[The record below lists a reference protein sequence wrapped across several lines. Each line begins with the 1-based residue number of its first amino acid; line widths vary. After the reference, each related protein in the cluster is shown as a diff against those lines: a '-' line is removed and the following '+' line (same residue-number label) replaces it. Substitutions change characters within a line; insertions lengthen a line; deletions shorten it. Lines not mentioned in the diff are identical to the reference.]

1 MDLLG
6 NIKQVSFHKSVIHSV
21 ASLTYDQA
29 QTILDSDRNQ
39 TNNNNN
45 NGNSKFAESV
55 HLLNDIARILRNK
68 RLEMGALTLASPEIR
83 FKMDR
88 YVLK

>member
-21 ASLTYDQA
+21 ASLTYDKA

-39 TNNNNN
+39 TNNNNS
-45 NGNSKFAESV
+45 NGKFAESV